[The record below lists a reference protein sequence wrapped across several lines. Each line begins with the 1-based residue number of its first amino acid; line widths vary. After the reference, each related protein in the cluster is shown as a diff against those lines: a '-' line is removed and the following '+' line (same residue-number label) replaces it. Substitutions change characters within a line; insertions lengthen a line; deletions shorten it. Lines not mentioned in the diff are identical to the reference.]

1 MKIRLSPP
9 TFFKGNVFL
18 IQSKNK
24 ILLLYSFPRAA
35 EVNSHKLGALQQ
47 QKCIP
52 SQFWR
57 PAQGEHCLERVHP
70 CVSLASGGC
79 LHSSAS
85 PSCSCTAPWSLLP
98 SPGGHLSS
106 VHVTLFLNLSLLIR
120 TLIIRFRANPNLVWL
135 HLNSSMSKDLI
146 SKGGHIHRY
155 QVLGIQHIF

>member
-9 TFFKGNVFL
+9 TFLRKMFFQ

-35 EVNSHKLGALQQ
+35 EVNSYKLGALQQ

-79 LHSSAS
+79 LHSLAS
-85 PSCSCTAPWSLLP
+85 PSCSCSSLIPAPISRWPSFLCACDSVSKSL
-98 SPGGHLSS
+98 SPY
-106 VHVTLFLNLSLLIR
+106 
-120 TLIIRFRANPNLVWL
+120 
-135 HLNSSMSKDLI
+135 KDTN
-146 SKGGHIHRY
+146 H
-155 QVLGIQHIF
+155 